1 MDREKRFLKRDEK
14 SDHKKT
20 LKQNLFDVVE
30 ILRRQSLGKRKK
42 ENRILLKDEY
52 ERGKMLDF

>member
-1 MDREKRFLKRDEK
+1 MDREKRFSKRDEK

-42 ENRILLKDEY
+42 ENRILLKDAY